1 MSEENITQQ
10 QTTAPAPAA
19 ATEATTEPT
28 QQQTSILSDSGN
40 WEFDE
45 YMNDAIKDY
54 DHKDFDEGFITLAKA
69 NNLSKE
75 QATALR
81 KALLDKA
88 IAEEVSESKEAKDKQ
103 ERELIELQ
111 NAWGGQFNFR
121 VGQINKLLLQ
131 MDGGNQEGPV
141 HKYLAES
148 GLDSDTRFVKFM
160 DNIVSL
166 ISKEDDTKIS
176 KKADVVSA
184 ESVQSEIN
192 RLMRDPAYFNAGD
205 PAHESVVAQVTK
217 LYERLYTD

>member
-1 MSEENITQQ
+1 MSEQNITQQ
-10 QTTAPAPAA
+10 QAPAPS
-19 ATEATTEPT
+19 TEATTEPT
-28 QQQTSILSDSGN
+28 QQTSILSDSGN

-54 DHKDFDEGFITLAKA
+54 DHKEFDEGFITLAKA

-88 IAEEVSESKEAKDKQ
+88 IAEEVSESKEARDKQ

-166 ISKEDDTKIS
+166 MSKEDDTKIS

-217 LYERLYTD
+217 LYERLYND

>member
-10 QTTAPAPAA
+10 QTTAPAPA
-19 ATEATTEPT
+19 TEATTEPA
-28 QQQTSILSDSGN
+28 QQQTSILSDAGN

-75 QATALR
+75 QASALR
-81 KALLDKA
+81 KALLDRA
-88 IAEEVSESKEAKDKQ
+88 IEEEVSESKEAKDKQ

-217 LYERLYTD
+217 LYERLYNE

>member
-10 QTTAPAPAA
+10 ETQAPS
-19 ATEATTEPT
+19 TEATTEPT
-28 QQQTSILSDSGN
+28 QQTSILSDSGN

-54 DHKDFDEGFITLAKA
+54 DHKEFDEGFITLAKA

-88 IAEEVSESKEAKDKQ
+88 IAEEVSESKEARDKQ

-217 LYERLYTD
+217 LYERLYND

>member
-1 MSEENITQQ
+1 MEEQNITQQ
-10 QTTAPAPAA
+10 QAPAPS
-19 ATEATTEPT
+19 TEATTEPT
-28 QQQTSILSDSGN
+28 QQDSILSDSGN

-54 DHKDFDEGFITLAKA
+54 DHKEFDEGFITLAKE

-121 VGQINKLLLQ
+121 VGQINKLLMQ

-166 ISKEDDTKIS
+166 MSKEDDTKIS

-217 LYERLYTD
+217 LYERLYAE

>member
-10 QTTAPAPAA
+10 QAPAPS
-19 ATEATTEPT
+19 TEATTEPT
-28 QQQTSILSDSGN
+28 QQTSILSDSGN

-54 DHKDFDEGFITLAKA
+54 DHKEFDEGFITLAKA

-88 IAEEVSESKEAKDKQ
+88 IEEEVSESKEARDKQ

-111 NAWGGQFNFR
+111 NAWGGQFSFR

-217 LYERLYTD
+217 LYERLYND

>member
-10 QTTAPAPAA
+10 QAPDTS
-19 ATEATTEPT
+19 TEATTEPT
-28 QQQTSILSDSGN
+28 QQTSILSDSGN

-45 YMNDAIKDY
+45 YMNDSIKDY
-54 DHKDFDEGFITLAKA
+54 DHKEFDEGFITLAKA

-141 HKYLAES
+141 HKYLTES

-166 ISKEDDTKIS
+166 MSKEDDTKIS

-205 PAHESVVAQVTK
+205 PAHDSVVAQVTK
-217 LYERLYTD
+217 LYERLYNE

>member
-10 QTTAPAPAA
+10 QAQAPS
-19 ATEATTEPT
+19 TEATTEPT
-28 QQQTSILSDSGN
+28 QQTSILSDSGN

-54 DHKDFDEGFITLAKA
+54 DHKEFDEGFITLAKA

-166 ISKEDDTKIS
+166 MSKEDDTKIS

-217 LYERLYTD
+217 LYERLYND

>member
-10 QTTAPAPAA
+10 QAPAPS
-19 ATEATTEPT
+19 TEATTEPT
-28 QQQTSILSDSGN
+28 QQTSILQDSGN

-54 DHKDFDEGFITLAKA
+54 DHKEFDEGFITLAKA

-88 IAEEVSESKEAKDKQ
+88 IEEEVSESKEARDKQ

-217 LYERLYTD
+217 LYERLYND

>member
-10 QTTAPAPAA
+10 QAPATS
-19 ATEATTEPT
+19 TEATTEPT
-28 QQQTSILSDSGN
+28 QQDSILSDSGN

-54 DHKDFDEGFITLAKA
+54 DHKDFDEGLITLAKA

-81 KALLDKA
+81 KALLDQA
-88 IAEEVSESKEAKDKQ
+88 IAEEVSEAKEAKDKQ

-166 ISKEDDTKIS
+166 MSKEDDTKIS

-205 PAHESVVAQVTK
+205 PAHDSVVAQVTK
-217 LYERLYTD
+217 LYERLYND

>member
-10 QTTAPAPAA
+10 QAPAPS
-19 ATEATTEPT
+19 TEATTEPT
-28 QQQTSILSDSGN
+28 QPTSISSDSGN

-54 DHKDFDEGFITLAKA
+54 DHKEFDEGFITLAKE

-88 IAEEVSESKEAKDKQ
+88 IEEEVSESKEARDKQ

-111 NAWGGQFNFR
+111 NAWGGQFSFR

-217 LYERLYTD
+217 LYERLYND

>member
-1 MSEENITQQ
+1 MTEENITQQ
-10 QTTAPAPAA
+10 QTTAPAPAP
-19 ATEATTEPT
+19 EATTEPT
-28 QQQTSILSDSGN
+28 QQTSILSDAGN

-45 YMNDAIKDY
+45 YMNDSIKDY

-81 KALLDKA
+81 KALLDRA

>member
-10 QTTAPAPAA
+10 QTTAPAP
-19 ATEATTEPT
+19 EATTEPT
-28 QQQTSILSDSGN
+28 QQQTSILSDAGN

-45 YMNDAIKDY
+45 YMNDSIKDY

-75 QATALR
+75 QASALR
-81 KALLDKA
+81 KALLDRA

-217 LYERLYTD
+217 LYERLYSD

>member
-10 QTTAPAPAA
+10 QAPATS
-19 ATEATTEPT
+19 TEATTEPT
-28 QQQTSILSDSGN
+28 QQTSILSDSGN

-54 DHKDFDEGFITLAKA
+54 DHKEFDEGFITLAKA

-88 IAEEVSESKEAKDKQ
+88 IADEVSESKEAKDKQ

-141 HKYLAES
+141 HKYLSES

-160 DNIVSL
+160 DSIVSL
-166 ISKEDDTKIS
+166 MSKEDDTKIS

-217 LYERLYTD
+217 LYERLYND

>member
-10 QTTAPAPAA
+10 QAPAPS
-19 ATEATTEPT
+19 TEATTEPT
-28 QQQTSILSDSGN
+28 QQASILSDSGN

-54 DHKDFDEGFITLAKA
+54 DHKEFDEGFITLAKA

-88 IAEEVSESKEAKDKQ
+88 IAEEVSESKEARDKQ

-217 LYERLYTD
+217 LYERLYND

>member
-1 MSEENITQQ
+1 MEEQNITQQ
-10 QTTAPAPAA
+10 QAPATS
-19 ATEATTEPT
+19 TEATTEPT
-28 QQQTSILSDSGN
+28 QQTSILSDSGN

-54 DHKDFDEGFITLAKA
+54 DHKEFDEGFITLAKA

-141 HKYLAES
+141 HKYLSES

-166 ISKEDDTKIS
+166 MSKEDDTKIS

-217 LYERLYTD
+217 LYERLYSE

>member
-10 QTTAPAPAA
+10 QAQAPS
-19 ATEATTEPT
+19 TEATTEPT
-28 QQQTSILSDSGN
+28 QQTSILTDSGN

-54 DHKDFDEGFITLAKA
+54 DHKEFDEGFITLAKA

-88 IAEEVSESKEAKDKQ
+88 IEEEVSESKEARDKQ

-111 NAWGGQFNFR
+111 NAWGGQFSFR

-205 PAHESVVAQVTK
+205 PAHDSVVAQVTK
-217 LYERLYTD
+217 LYERLYSE

>member
-1 MSEENITQQ
+1 MSEQNITQQ
-10 QTTAPAPAA
+10 QAQAPS
-19 ATEATTEPT
+19 TEATTEPT
-28 QQQTSILSDSGN
+28 QQTSILSDSGN

-54 DHKDFDEGFITLAKA
+54 DHKEFDEGFITLAKA

-88 IAEEVSESKEAKDKQ
+88 IAEEVSESKEARDKQ

-217 LYERLYTD
+217 LYERLYND

>member
-10 QTTAPAPAA
+10 QAPAPS
-19 ATEATTEPT
+19 TEATTEPT

-54 DHKDFDEGFITLAKA
+54 DHKEFDEGFITLAKA

-88 IAEEVSESKEAKDKQ
+88 IAEEVSESKEARDKQ

-217 LYERLYTD
+217 LYERLYND

>member
-10 QTTAPAPAA
+10 QAPAPS
-19 ATEATTEPT
+19 TEATTEPT
-28 QQQTSILSDSGN
+28 QQTSILSDSGN

-54 DHKDFDEGFITLAKA
+54 DHKEFDEGFITLAKA

-88 IAEEVSESKEAKDKQ
+88 IAEEVSESKEARDKQ

-166 ISKEDDTKIS
+166 MSKEDDTKIS

-217 LYERLYTD
+217 LYERLYAE

>member
-10 QTTAPAPAA
+10 QAQAPS
-19 ATEATTEPT
+19 TEATTEPT
-28 QQQTSILSDSGN
+28 QQTSILSDSGN

-54 DHKDFDEGFITLAKA
+54 DHKEFDEGFITLAKA

-88 IAEEVSESKEAKDKQ
+88 IAEEVSESKEARDKQ

-217 LYERLYTD
+217 LYERLYND

>member
-1 MSEENITQQ
+1 MSEQNITQQ
-10 QTTAPAPAA
+10 QAPAPS
-19 ATEATTEPT
+19 TEATTEPT
-28 QQQTSILSDSGN
+28 QQTSILSDSGN

-54 DHKDFDEGFITLAKA
+54 DHKEFDEGFITLAKA

-88 IAEEVSESKEAKDKQ
+88 IEEEVSESKEAKDKQ

-217 LYERLYTD
+217 LYERLYND

>member
-1 MSEENITQQ
+1 MEEQNITQQ
-10 QTTAPAPAA
+10 QAPAQS
-19 ATEATTEPT
+19 TEATTEPT
-28 QQQTSILSDSGN
+28 QQTSILSDSGN

-45 YMNDAIKDY
+45 YMNDSIKDY
-54 DHKDFDEGFITLAKA
+54 DHKEFDEGFITLAKA

-148 GLDSDTRFVKFM
+148 GLDSDTRFVRFM

-166 ISKEDDTKIS
+166 MSKEDDTKIS

-205 PAHESVVAQVTK
+205 PAHDSVVAQVTK
-217 LYERLYTD
+217 LYERLYSE

>member
-1 MSEENITQQ
+1 MSEENNTQQ
-10 QTTAPAPAA
+10 QAPAPS
-19 ATEATTEPT
+19 TEATTEPT
-28 QQQTSILSDSGN
+28 QQTSILQDSGN

-54 DHKDFDEGFITLAKA
+54 DHKEFDEGFITLAKA

-88 IAEEVSESKEAKDKQ
+88 IEEEVSESKEARDKQ

-217 LYERLYTD
+217 LYERLYND